1 MKKKRNIENYTIR
14 IEVRD
19 ENGKLI
25 LDENG
30 NKQISIQYEVEMLT
44 ENMEFNLRRLS
55 GTLKTW
61 MPERKINIEASVFNT
76 ISRTYMTMFS
86 FYVEEDKFIKH

>member
-1 MKKKRNIENYTIR
+1 MKRNTENYTIR

-25 LDENG
+25 LDEYG
-30 NKQISIQYEVEMLT
+30 HKQISLSYEVEMLT
-44 ENMEFNLRRLS
+44 ENVEFNLRHLAN
-55 GTLKTW
+55 TMKTW

-86 FYVEEDKFIKH
+86 FYVEEDRFVKH

>member
-1 MKKKRNIENYTIR
+1 MKRNTENYTIR

-25 LDENG
+25 LDEHG
-30 NKQISIQYEVEMLT
+30 NKEISISYDVEMLSS
-44 ENMEFNLRRLS
+44 NMEFNLRHLS
-55 GTLKTW
+55 NTLKTW

-86 FYVEEDKFIKH
+86 FYVEEDRFVKH

>member
-1 MKKKRNIENYTIR
+1 MKKENYHIR

-25 LDENG
+25 LDEYG
-30 NKQISIQYEVEMLT
+30 HKQISFSYEVEMLT
-44 ENMEFNLRRLS
+44 ENVEFNLRHLAN
-55 GTLKTW
+55 TMKTW

-86 FYVEEDKFIKH
+86 FYVEEDRFVKH

>member
-1 MKKKRNIENYTIR
+1 MKRNTENYTIR

-25 LDENG
+25 LDEFG
-30 NKQISIQYEVEMLT
+30 HKQISLSYDVEMIT
-44 ENMEFNLRRLS
+44 ENVEFNLRHLAN
-55 GTLKTW
+55 TMKTW

-86 FYVEEDKFIKH
+86 FYVEEDRFVKH

>member
-1 MKKKRNIENYTIR
+1 MKRKIENYTIR

-61 MPERKINIEASVFNT
+61 MPNRNIEIIAMVRNSV
-76 ISRTYMTMFS
+76 SETYMTMFS
-86 FYVEEDKFIKH
+86 FNSNEDKFIKH

>member
-1 MKKKRNIENYTIR
+1 MKRENYNIR

-30 NKQISIQYEVEMLT
+30 NKQIAISYDVEMLT
-44 ENMEFNLRRLS
+44 DNMEFNLRHLAN
-55 GTLKTW
+55 TLKAW

-86 FYVEEDKFIKH
+86 FYGEENRFVKH

>member
-1 MKKKRNIENYTIR
+1 MKRNAENYTIR

-25 LDENG
+25 LDEYG
-30 NKQISIQYEVEMLT
+30 NKQISFSYEVEMLT
-44 ENMEFNLRRLS
+44 ENVEFNLRHLAN
-55 GTLKTW
+55 TMKTW

-86 FYVEEDKFIKH
+86 FYVEEDRFVKH

>member
-1 MKKKRNIENYTIR
+1 MKRNIENYTIR

-30 NKQISIQYEVEMLT
+30 NKQISLSYEIEMLT
-44 ENMEFNLRRLS
+44 ENVEFNLRHLAN
-55 GTLKTW
+55 TMKTW

-86 FYVEEDKFIKH
+86 FYVEENRFVKH

>member
-1 MKKKRNIENYTIR
+1 MKRENYNIR

-19 ENGKLI
+19 ENRKLI

-30 NKQISIQYEVEMLT
+30 NKQIAISYDVEMLT
-44 ENMEFNLRRLS
+44 DNMEINLRHLAN
-55 GTLKTW
+55 TMKTW

-86 FYVEEDKFIKH
+86 FYVEEDRFVKH

>member
-1 MKKKRNIENYTIR
+1 MKRNTENYTIR

-25 LDENG
+25 LDEFG
-30 NKQISIQYEVEMLT
+30 HKQISFSYDVEMIT
-44 ENMEFNLRRLS
+44 ENVEFNLRHLAN
-55 GTLKTW
+55 TMKTW

-86 FYVEEDKFIKH
+86 FYVEEDRFVKH

>member
-1 MKKKRNIENYTIR
+1 MKKETYTIR

-25 LDENG
+25 LDEYG
-30 NKQISIQYEVEMLT
+30 HKQISFSYEVEMLT
-44 ENMEFNLRRLS
+44 ENVEFNLRHLAN
-55 GTLKTW
+55 TMKTW

-86 FYVEEDKFIKH
+86 FYVEEDRFVKH

>member
-1 MKKKRNIENYTIR
+1 MKINAENYTVR

-25 LDENG
+25 LDEYE
-30 NKQISIQYEVEMLT
+30 NKQISFSYEVEMLT
-44 ENMEFNLRRLS
+44 ENVEFNLRHLAN
-55 GTLKTW
+55 TMKTW

-86 FYVEEDKFIKH
+86 FYVEEDRFVKH

>member
-1 MKKKRNIENYTIR
+1 MKKETYTIR

-19 ENGKLI
+19 ENGTLI
-25 LDENG
+25 LDEYG
-30 NKQISIQYEVEMLT
+30 HKQISFSYEVEMLT
-44 ENMEFNLRRLS
+44 ENVEFNLRHLAN
-55 GTLKTW
+55 TMKTW

-86 FYVEEDKFIKH
+86 FYAKEDRFVKH

>member
-1 MKKKRNIENYTIR
+1 MKRNAENYTIR

-25 LDENG
+25 LDEYG
-30 NKQISIQYEVEMLT
+30 HKQISFSYDVEMIT
-44 ENMEFNLRRLS
+44 ENVEFNLRHLAN
-55 GTLKTW
+55 TMKTW

-86 FYVEEDKFIKH
+86 FYVEEDRFVKH

>member
-1 MKKKRNIENYTIR
+1 MKRENYNIR

-30 NKQISIQYEVEMLT
+30 NKQISIQYDVDMLT
-44 ENMEFNLRRLS
+44 DNMEYNLRHLAN
-55 GTLKTW
+55 TLKAW
-61 MPERKINIEASVFNT
+61 MPNRQITIEASVFNT

-86 FYVEEDKFIKH
+86 FYAEENRFVKH

>member
-1 MKKKRNIENYTIR
+1 MKRNIENYTIR
-14 IEVRD
+14 IEVCD

-55 GTLKTW
+55 ATLKAW
-61 MPERKINIEASVFNT
+61 MPNRNIE
-76 ISRTYMTMFS
+76 ISAMVHNSISATYMTMFS
-86 FYVEEDKFIKH
+86 FYAKEDRFVKH

>member
-1 MKKKRNIENYTIR
+1 MKRNTENYTIT

-25 LDENG
+25 LDERG
-30 NKQISIQYEVEMLT
+30 NKQISISYDVEMLSS
-44 ENMEFNLRRLS
+44 NMEFNLRHLS
-55 GTLKTW
+55 NTLKTW

-86 FYVEEDKFIKH
+86 FYVEEDRFVKH

>member
-1 MKKKRNIENYTIR
+1 MKKETYTIR

-25 LDENG
+25 VDENG
-30 NKQISIQYEVEMLT
+30 NKQIGINYDVEMLT
-44 ENMEFNLRRLS
+44 DNMEFNLRHL
-55 GTLKTW
+55 GKTLKAW
-61 MPERKINIEASVFNT
+61 MPNRKIDIEASVFNT

-86 FYVEEDKFIKH
+86 FYVDENRFIQH

>member
-1 MKKKRNIENYTIR
+1 MKRENYHIR

-19 ENGKLI
+19 ENRKLI

-30 NKQISIQYEVEMLT
+30 NKQIAISYDVEMLSS
-44 ENMEFNLRRLS
+44 NMEFNLRHLS
-55 GTLKTW
+55 NTLKTW

-86 FYVEEDKFIKH
+86 FYVEEDRFVKH

>member
-1 MKKKRNIENYTIR
+1 MKRENYHIR

-25 LDENG
+25 LDEHG
-30 NKQISIQYEVEMLT
+30 HKQIAISYDVDMLT
-44 ENMEFNLRRLS
+44 DNMEFNLRHLAN
-55 GTLKTW
+55 TLKTW
-61 MPERKINIEASVFNT
+61 MPERKITIEASVLNT

-86 FYVEEDKFIKH
+86 FYGEENRFVKH

>member
-1 MKKKRNIENYTIR
+1 MKRNAENYTVR

-25 LDENG
+25 LDEYG
-30 NKQISIQYEVEMLT
+30 NKQISFSYEVEMLT
-44 ENMEFNLRRLS
+44 ENVEFNLRHLS
-55 GTLKTW
+55 NTLKTW

-86 FYVEEDKFIKH
+86 FYVEEDRFVKH